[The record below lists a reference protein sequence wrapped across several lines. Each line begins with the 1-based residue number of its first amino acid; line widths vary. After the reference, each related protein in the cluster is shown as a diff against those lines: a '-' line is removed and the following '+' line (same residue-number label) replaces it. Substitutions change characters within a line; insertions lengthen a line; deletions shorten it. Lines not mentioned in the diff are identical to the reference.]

1 MTDTINLIQLQ
12 AKTGL
17 AGALGSAASA
27 ISTHSGLYQYTD
39 TDWLAILYQLDS
51 TLLHGYTD
59 QDITANP
66 ALYEALLL
74 LKSQS
79 EYTDAAIDL
88 SLENHT
94 QYLIDNDLAVT
105 SGNLFACHI
114 FGTAGAQLLLTNG
127 SQLVTTIVDKNLQ
140 MVFKQFIYNVDGSIK
155 TADQCLA
162 AIQKTA
168 SSYIMA
174 DSQQAGTGTASLAR
188 KTNPNPSGHTSCQG
202 QGISSLALLV
212 KSGLLQGQGLAVN
225 HELALAVTH
234 LRNTQITGAFAD
246 VFGIV
251 ADDVLGISYNLLAG
265 MSSTNQQNIIS
276 QLAAL
281 GSDSSA
287 SITGVLPASITNVA
301 TDVKSLASVRSPLS
315 CVIQNLATVTTS
327 NQQFVIEGGL
337 VNLVSTVADN
347 AVAKNRTGGVER
359 FIGLMNQCNGISTS
373 ANQIVAAASEALG
386 QTFGNG
392 PGGIGANYRNMNDL
406 ISFGIST
413 ISRDMSGAS
422 IDFINMGRFNLD
434 NYYRIQAP
442 GSVAAQIIA
451 RGLGITT
458 GLIESLVSNGVPVAG
473 VDNPKYDVIVQKLLN
488 SVNDAVAVNAVAV
501 AFNIGIHITSL
512 GMLTD
517 ISIMMPTVAK
527 NGNYQNFNELG
538 KHLLSLNLTRV
549 VDFQTLG
556 ESLAELDCGIEL
568 NHLSQL
574 DTPIHKPSADVVV
587 THYGFGGGTF
597 GEITMA
603 DFIGTAAGYVHVDSF
618 NHIINY
624 NNILAA
630 TVEGKDL
637 IAAVNIL
644 HRLLLGY
651 YTVTLGSVVYAPPGV
666 GTYTTAYPACVACIE
681 NIANKLLAVEAI
693 TDVDI
698 VQAKLLSETAH
709 AASAAQILKEN
720 LHLKKFKLSLFDHS
734 SATPLSITS
743 FVQSL
748 STASSEMGYG
758 RIGEYLNRV
767 ASDDLYGDAVRA
779 VMKQAKNAQVL
790 KTLGVPVN
798 QQQLPNSQ
806 YYRDPTEF
814 YKTAYTGNLPMR
826 SRYQMDP
833 LLPATAADAYVDYRN
848 STLVKNGV
856 NPYTN
861 LPAQADQA
869 FMDINSS
876 NISSGVREQ
885 IGLSLLK
892 QVVDRNIRVTG
903 TKLTLT
909 DLNGDQI
916 DLGSIEAAG
925 LNLNTNSG
933 LVIKVIT
940 IVNKLIY
947 GNIGITKNSTPFAT
961 HQMVYGM
968 IELLAQVTPDN
979 IDSLRQTLL
988 GQYALDG
995 LLSNIQS
1002 TINSITAALD
1012 TRMDRNDPTV
1022 WGDSGPA
1029 DKIKLT

>member
-1 MTDTINLIQLQ
+1 VTDINLIQLQ

-17 AGALGSAASA
+17 AGALGSAASG

-39 TDWLAILYQLDS
+39 SEWVKILYQLDS

-59 QDITANP
+59 TDIADNI
-66 ALYEALLL
+66 ALYQALLL

-79 EYTDAAIDL
+79 EYTNAAIDL
-88 SLENHT
+88 SLQNYTEFLLLN
-94 QYLIDNDLAVT
+94 QLPVT

-114 FGTAGAQLLLTNG
+114 FGTDSVQSLLADPLE
-127 SQLVTTIVDKNLQ
+127 SASSIVDKNLQ
-140 MVFKQFIYNVDGSIK
+140 MVFRQYIYNADGSVK
-155 TADQCLA
+155 TSQQCLA

-168 SSYIMA
+168 SNYIA
-174 DSQQAGTGTASLAR
+174 VDTPGTASLAR
-188 KTNPNPSGHTSCQG
+188 KTNPNPTGHTSCQG

-225 HELALAVTH
+225 RELSLAVTH
-234 LRNTQITGAFAD
+234 LQNTPITGAMAG
-246 VFGIV
+246 VFTTVANDIV
-251 ADDVLGISYNLLAG
+251 GLSNNLVAGMNAANQQDIVSRLAVLGG
-265 MSSTNQQNIIS
+265 DTNPS
-276 QLAAL
+276 L
-281 GSDSSA
+281 
-287 SITGVLPASITNVA
+287 TGVLPASITDVA
-301 TDVKSLASVRSPLS
+301 ADVKSLTSVRSPLDAL
-315 CVIQNLATVTTS
+315 VLNPGAAATS
-327 NQQFVIEGGL
+327 NQQFVLEGGL
-337 VNLVSTVADN
+337 VNLISTVADN
-347 AVAKNRTGGVER
+347 TVAKSRTGGLER
-359 FIGLMNQCNGISTS
+359 FIGIMNQCNGISTS
-373 ANQIVAAASEALG
+373 ANQIVAAASEAVG

-413 ISRDMSGAS
+413 ISRDILGAS
-422 IDFINMGRFNLD
+422 IDFINMGRFDLS

-451 RGLGITT
+451 RGLGIST
-458 GLIESLVSNGVPVAG
+458 GLIYRLVSNNIPVAG
-473 VDNPKYDVIVQKLLN
+473 VDNPKYDVVVQKLLN
-488 SVNDAVAVNAVAV
+488 GINDAVAVNAVAV
-501 AFNIGIHITSL
+501 AFNVGINISSL

-517 ISIMMPTVAK
+517 IATMMPTVAK

-549 VDFQTLG
+549 EDFQTLG

-587 THYGFGGGTF
+587 NHYGFGGGTF

-603 DFIGTAAGYVHVDSF
+603 DFIGTAAGYVHVDSLD
-618 NHIINY
+618 HIIQY
-624 NNILAA
+624 NNLLGNTA
-630 TVEGKDL
+630 EGKAL
-637 IAAVNIL
+637 IVAVNVL
-644 HRLLLGY
+644 QGLLTGY
-651 YTVTLGSVVYAPPGV
+651 YTVNGGSTVYAPPGV
-666 GTYTTAYPACVACIE
+666 GTYTDAHTACVACID
-681 NIANKLLAVEAI
+681 NVAAKLSAAAAIADSALI
-693 TDVDI
+693 
-698 VQAKLLSETAH
+698 QAKLLADTAH
-709 AASAAQILKEN
+709 TASAAQILKEN
-720 LHLKKFKLSLFDHS
+720 LHLTKFRLSLFDHN

-748 STASSEMGYG
+748 NTASSDMGYG

-790 KTLGVPVN
+790 KGLGVTVN

-814 YKTAYTGNLPMR
+814 YKTAYTGNLPVR

-856 NPYTN
+856 NPYTS

-869 FMDINSS
+869 FMDINS
-876 NISSGVREQ
+876 NQISAAVREQ

-892 QVVDRNIRVTG
+892 QVVDRNIRVAG
-903 TKLTLT
+903 NRLTLT
-909 DLNGDQI
+909 DLNGDQV

-925 LNLNTNSG
+925 LNLNTQSG
-933 LVIKVIT
+933 MVIKVIT

-988 GQYALDG
+988 GRYALDG
-995 LLSNIQS
+995 LLSNIQA

-1012 TRMDRNDPTV
+1012 TRMDRNDPAV

-1029 DKIKLT
+1029 DDIKLT